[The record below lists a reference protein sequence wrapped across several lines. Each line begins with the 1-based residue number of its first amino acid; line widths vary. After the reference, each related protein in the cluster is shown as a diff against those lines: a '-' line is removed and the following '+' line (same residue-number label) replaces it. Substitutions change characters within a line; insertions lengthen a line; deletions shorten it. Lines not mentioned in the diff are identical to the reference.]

1 MAKLGKVDKEI
12 SVVNG
17 TIKIWT
23 FDRATVEGGD
33 HWADQIAFDVNG
45 SHSERWVCTNL
56 TLDNAKELVATLI
69 DAIEDVQGEP
79 F

>member
-12 SVVNG
+12 DVVNG

-23 FDRATVEGGD
+23 FDRATVEAG
-33 HWADQIAFDVNG
+33 ADQIAFDVNG
-45 SHSERWVCTNL
+45 LHSERWVCTNL